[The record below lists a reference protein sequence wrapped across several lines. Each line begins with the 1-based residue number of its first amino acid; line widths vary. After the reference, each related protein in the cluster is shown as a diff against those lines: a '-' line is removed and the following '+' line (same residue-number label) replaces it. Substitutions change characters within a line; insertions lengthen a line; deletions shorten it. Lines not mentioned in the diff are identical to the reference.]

1 MRIPPSHAN
10 AARLYGPEF
19 ASDPAE
25 VYARIRLEHG
35 RVAPVLLE
43 GDVPAW
49 LVLAFREVHHVTS
62 NPQIFRRS
70 SRLWNLWDEIPAD
83 WPITPL
89 MTPAPS
95 VIYAE
100 GAERQR
106 RSGAVSDVF
115 EATDRIELS
124 RVCERTADQ
133 LIDAFSGD
141 GKADL
146 IAQYAMQLPLIVLS
160 RLYGLPEPEIPGMTA
175 DLLVMSTATDSAAVE
190 ANQRVM
196 ARMAQVVKDHRENP
210 GAGSLTGR
218 LVRHAAGLTD
228 DELLV
233 DMFVLMIFGQAPT
246 ADWIGNTLRLMLVDD
261 EFSLA
266 LQGGRSS
273 VDEALNEVLWKDTPI
288 QQAIGRFPVQ
298 DCELA
303 GRRIGKGDML
313 ILALASANAD
323 PQVGPGAFGNMGSN
337 RAHMSFSHGEH
348 ACPVGVPEVA
358 EIIARTA
365 VEVLLDRIP
374 DVRLAV
380 PGDMPRWRQTSIM
393 RGLESL
399 PVVFTP
405 AVMPLLPLR
414 LLPCC
419 CLYGAR
425 GFGSNDNRDD

>member
-1 MRIPPSHAN
+1 MRIPPTHVN

-19 ASDPAE
+19 ALDPAE
-25 VYARIRLEHG
+25 VYTGIRREHG

-49 LVLAFREVHHVTS
+49 LVLAYREIHHVTS
-62 NPQIFRRS
+62 NPQLFSRS
-70 SRLWNLWDEIPAD
+70 SRLWNLWDQIPPD
-83 WPITPL
+83 WPIAPL

-100 GAERQR
+100 GADRQR
-106 RSGAVSDVF
+106 RSDAISDAF

-124 RVCERTADQ
+124 RVCEQTADQ
-133 LIDAFSGD
+133 LIDAFAGD

-146 IAQYAMQLPLIVLS
+146 IAQYAMRLPIVAIS
-160 RLYGLPEPEIPGMTA
+160 RLYGFPESEIPGMTA
-175 DLLVMSTATDSAAVE
+175 DLLVMSTATDTAAVD

-196 ARMAQVVKDHRENP
+196 ARMAQLVKDHRAKP
-210 GAGSLTGR
+210 GTSLTGR
-218 LVRHAAGLTD
+218 LVKHPAALTD
-228 DELLV
+228 DELIV

-261 EFSLA
+261 QFSLT

-288 QQAIGRFPVQ
+288 QQAIGRYPTQ

-303 GRRIGKGDML
+303 GWRIGKGDML

-323 PQVGPGAFGNMGSN
+323 PQVDPGAFGNIGAN

-358 EIIARTA
+358 EVIARTA

-374 DVRLAV
+374 DVELAV
-380 PGDMPRWRQTSIM
+380 PGEMPRWKQTSIM

-399 PVVFTP
+399 PVIFTP
-405 AVMPLLPLR
+405 TVSAPKVTP
-414 LLPCC
+414 
-419 CLYGAR
+419 
-425 GFGSNDNRDD
+425 

>member
-1 MRIPPSHAN
+1 MRIPPTHVN

-19 ASDPAE
+19 ALDPAE
-25 VYARIRLEHG
+25 VYARIRREHG

-49 LVLAFREVHHVTS
+49 LVLAYREIHHVTS
-62 NPQIFRRS
+62 NPQLFSRS
-70 SRLWNLWDEIPAD
+70 SSLWNLWDQIPPD
-83 WPITPL
+83 WPIAPL

-100 GAERQR
+100 GADRQR
-106 RSGAVSDVF
+106 RSGAVSDAL

-124 RVCERTADQ
+124 RVCEQTADQ
-133 LIDAFSGD
+133 LIDAFASD

-146 IAQYAMQLPLIVLS
+146 IAQYAMQLPIMVIS
-160 RLYGLPEPEIPGMTA
+160 RLYSFPESEVPGMTA
-175 DLLVMSTATDSAAVE
+175 DLLVMSTATDASAVE
-190 ANQRVM
+190 ANKRVM
-196 ARMAQVVKDHRENP
+196 ARMAQLVKDHRAKP
-210 GAGSLTGR
+210 GTGLTGR
-218 LVRHAAGLTD
+218 LVRHPAGLTD
-228 DELLV
+228 DELIV

-261 EFSLA
+261 QFSLT

-288 QQAIGRFPVQ
+288 QQAIGRYPTQ

-303 GRRIGKGDML
+303 GRRIGKGDMVVL
-313 ILALASANAD
+313 GLASANAD
-323 PQVGPGAFGNMGSN
+323 PQVDPSSFGNIGAN

-348 ACPVGVPEVA
+348 ACPVGAPEVA
-358 EIIARTA
+358 EVIARTA

-374 DVRLAV
+374 DVELAV
-380 PGDMPRWRQTSIM
+380 PGDMPRWKQTSIM

-399 PVVFTP
+399 QVIFTP
-405 AVMPLLPLR
+405 TVFAPKVAP
-414 LLPCC
+414 
-419 CLYGAR
+419 
-425 GFGSNDNRDD
+425 

>member
-1 MRIPPSHAN
+1 MRIPPTHVN

-19 ASDPAE
+19 ALDPAE
-25 VYARIRLEHG
+25 VYARIRREHG

-49 LVLAFREVHHVTS
+49 LVLAYREMHHVTS
-62 NPQIFRRS
+62 NPQLFSRS
-70 SRLWNLWDEIPAD
+70 SRLWNLWDQIPPD
-83 WPITPL
+83 WPIAPL

-100 GAERQR
+100 GADRQR
-106 RSGAVSDVF
+106 RSGAISDAF

-124 RVCERTADQ
+124 RVCEQTADQ
-133 LIDAFSGD
+133 LIDAFAGN

-146 IAQYAMQLPLIVLS
+146 IAQYAVQLPIMVIS
-160 RLYGLPEPEIPGMTA
+160 RLYGFPESEIPGMTA
-175 DLLVMSTATDSAAVE
+175 DLLVMSTATDTAAVE

-196 ARMAQVVKDHRENP
+196 ARMAQLVKDHRAKP
-210 GAGSLTGR
+210 GASLTGR
-218 LVRHAAGLTD
+218 LVKHPAALTD
-228 DELLV
+228 DELIV

-261 EFSLA
+261 QFSLT

-288 QQAIGRFPVQ
+288 QQHIGRFPTQ

-313 ILALASANAD
+313 ILALAAANAD
-323 PQVGPGAFGNMGSN
+323 PQVDPGAFVNIGAN

-358 EIIARTA
+358 EVIARTA

-374 DVRLAV
+374 DVELAV
-380 PGDMPRWRQTSIM
+380 PGEMPRWKQTSIM

-399 PVVFTP
+399 PVIFTP
-405 AVMPLLPLR
+405 TVFAPTVAP
-414 LLPCC
+414 
-419 CLYGAR
+419 
-425 GFGSNDNRDD
+425 